1 MKKLLFALF
10 LLPLAGCFDA
20 DMTFTVNGDDTATMR
35 AVMSMG
41 PEMYGMIASSG
52 EDPCEEGV
60 GEAQADGGYIC
71 TIEETDTLDNIVAD
85 LKQAQE
91 GQEGPMNLSEGFTLE
106 RLDGGLVKVAFD
118 LASLGEGAAESG
130 MDPAMMGSMMQAFE
144 GHGMTITVVGKE
156 IVETN
161 GTLSDDGTS
170 ATMHIPLA
178 AILTQDANLPASF
191 DVTLK
196 AK

>member
-10 LLPLAGCFDA
+10 FLPLAGCFDA
-20 DMTFTVNGDDTATMR
+20 DMTFTVNDDDTATMR

-60 GEAQADGGYIC
+60 GETLADGGYIC

-91 GQEGPMNLSEGFTLE
+91 GQESPMDLAEGFTLE

-156 IVETN
+156 IVDTN
-161 GTLSDDGTS
+161 GTLSDDGKS
-170 ATMHIPLA
+170 ATMHIPLT
-178 AILTQDANLPASF
+178 AIMTQDATLPNSF

-196 AK
+196 SK

>member
-1 MKKLLFALF
+1 MKKLLFALL

-20 DMTFTVNGDDTATMR
+20 DMTFTVNDDDTATMM

-41 PEMYGMIASSG
+41 PEMYWMIASSG

-60 GEAQADGGYIC
+60 GEVQADGGYIC

-91 GQEGPMNLSEGFTLE
+91 GQEGPMDLAEGFTLE

-118 LASLGEGAAESG
+118 LASLGEGAAEAG

-156 IVETN
+156 ILDTN
-161 GTLSDDGTS
+161 GTLSDDGKS
-170 ATMHIPLA
+170 ATMHIPLT
-178 AILTQDANLPASF
+178 AIMTQDATLPTSF

>member
-1 MKKLLFALF
+1 MKKLLFALL

-20 DMTFTVNGDDTATMR
+20 DMTFTVNDDDTATMR

-91 GQEGPMNLSEGFTLE
+91 GQESPMDLSEGFTLE

-161 GTLSDDGTS
+161 GTLSDDGKS
-170 ATMHIPLA
+170 ATMHIPLT
-178 AILTQDANLPASF
+178 AIMTQDASLPTSF

>member
-1 MKKLLFALF
+1 MKKLLFALL
-10 LLPLAGCFDA
+10 LLPLAACFDA
-20 DMTFTVNGDDTATMR
+20 DMTFTVNDDDTATMR

-52 EDPCEEGV
+52 EDPCEDGV
-60 GEAQADGGYIC
+60 GEVQADGGYIC
-71 TIEETDTLDNIVAD
+71 TIEETDTLDNIVAE

-91 GQEGPMNLSEGFTLE
+91 GQEGPMDLSEGFTLE

-144 GHGMTITVVGKE
+144 GHGMTITVAGKE
-156 IVETN
+156 IVDTN
-161 GTLSDDGTS
+161 GTVSDDGKS
-170 ATMHIPLA
+170 ATMHIPLT
-178 AILTQDANLPASF
+178 AIMTQDASLPKSF

>member
-1 MKKLLFALF
+1 MKKLLFALL

-20 DMTFTVNGDDTATMR
+20 DMTFTVNDDDTATMR

-60 GEAQADGGYIC
+60 GETLADGGYIC

-91 GQEGPMNLSEGFTLE
+91 GQESPMDLAEGFTLE

-156 IVETN
+156 IVDTN
-161 GTLSDDGTS
+161 GTLSDDRKS
-170 ATMHIPLA
+170 ATMHIPLT
-178 AILTQDANLPASF
+178 AIMTQDATLPNSF

-196 AK
+196 SK

>member
-1 MKKLLFALF
+1 MKKLLFALL

-20 DMTFTVNGDDTATMR
+20 DMTFTVNDDDTATMM

-60 GEAQADGGYIC
+60 GEVQADGGYIC

-91 GQEGPMNLSEGFTLE
+91 GQEGPMDLAEGFTLE

-118 LASLGEGAAESG
+118 LASLGEGAAEAG

-156 IVETN
+156 ILDTN
-161 GTLSDDGTS
+161 GTLSDDGKS
-170 ATMHIPLA
+170 ATMHIPLT
-178 AILTQDANLPASF
+178 AIMTQDATLPTSF

>member
-1 MKKLLFALF
+1 MKNLLFALL
-10 LLPLAGCFDA
+10 LLPLAACFDA
-20 DMTFTVNGDDTATMR
+20 DMTFTVNDDDTATMR

-52 EDPCEEGV
+52 EDPCEDGV

-71 TIEETDTLDNIVAD
+71 TIEETETLDNIVAE

-91 GQEGPMNLSEGFTLE
+91 GQEGPMDLSEGFTLE

-144 GHGMTITVVGKE
+144 GHGMTITVAGKE
-156 IVETN
+156 IVDTN
-161 GTLSDDGTS
+161 GTVSDDGKS
-170 ATMHIPLA
+170 ATMHIPLT
-178 AILTQDANLPASF
+178 AIMMQDATLPNSF